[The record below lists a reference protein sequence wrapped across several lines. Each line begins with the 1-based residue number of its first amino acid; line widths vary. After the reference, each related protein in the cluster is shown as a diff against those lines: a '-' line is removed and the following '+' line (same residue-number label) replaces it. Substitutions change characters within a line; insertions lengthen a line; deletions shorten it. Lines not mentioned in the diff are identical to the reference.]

1 MLIQASHPAEVFEI
15 DNLYIFCTKPPAC
28 VLFKLDRLNST
39 QFDSLDPSVMPVF
52 PLERSIS
59 LKGYSV
65 RRKQVPMCPAFCLT
79 DYKVQGSTLTEAI
92 LDLKNDPT
100 RRGWDAHRKF
110 CSTYVQL
117 SRLRSFK
124 GLHLLQKI
132 SMEDVQFGPDSRLLS
147 EIKRLQ
153 CLQEETI
160 AAWNTDPALM
170 QLATTFRTSGCLL
183 LP

>member
-1 MLIQASHPAEVFEI
+1 M
-15 DNLYIFCTKPPAC
+15 FCTKPPAC
-28 VLFKLDRLNST
+28 LLVKLNRPQSAEFDHLESST
-39 QFDSLDPSVMPVF
+39 TPIF
-52 PLERSIS
+52 PLERSVS
-59 LKGYSV
+59 LKGFSI

-132 SMEDVQFGPDSRLLS
+132 SMEDVQFGPDPRLLS

-153 CLQEETI
+153 LLQEETI
-160 AAWNTDPALM
+160 AAWNKDPALM
-170 QLATTFRTSGCLL
+170 QLSTNFNTC
-183 LP
+183 